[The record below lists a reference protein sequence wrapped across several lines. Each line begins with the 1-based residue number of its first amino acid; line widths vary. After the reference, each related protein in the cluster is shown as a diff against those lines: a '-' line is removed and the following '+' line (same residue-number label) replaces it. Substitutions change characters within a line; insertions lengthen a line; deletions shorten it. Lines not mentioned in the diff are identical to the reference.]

1 MDILRDEILTAHPEI
16 EVVQLQVNYLDWENE
31 SIQSRKCY
39 EAARKHGKPVI
50 VMEPIKGGTLVKLPK
65 EAETLLRDYDA
76 NASTAS
82 WALRFAAS
90 HEGVMMVLSGM
101 NSMEQLEDNIHTM
114 KDFQP
119 MKEEEFRLCAEAA
132 RLIQSSLTIPCT
144 GCGYCIWYN
153 VPNIFLFRS
162 TLHCFST
169 AI

>member
-1 MDILRDEILTAHPEI
+1 
-16 EVVQLQVNYLDWENE
+16 
-31 SIQSRKCY
+31 
-39 EAARKHGKPVI
+39 
-50 VMEPIKGGTLVKLPK
+50 
-65 EAETLLRDYDA
+65 
-76 NASTAS
+76 
-82 WALRFAAS
+82 
-90 HEGVMMVLSGM
+90 MVLSGM